1 MPQTRHTALAVTLL
15 AGGLIAGCGS
25 SSKTATTPAAGANP
39 TSTGQSSTSIGSVN
53 PYSHSSGSS
62 SSSSG
67 QKVALIT
74 TKKHGSL
81 GTILAYGPK
90 KLTVY
95 LFEADKGGKSACSS
109 SCAKFWPPVLG
120 SPKAE
125 AGASSADLGTITR
138 PDGSK
143 QLTYKGHPLY
153 TFVRDKDDG
162 DAYGQGQHAFG
173 ADWYALSPSGSKV
186 DNS

>member
-1 MPQTRHTALAVTLL
+1 MTKTRCTAPAVTLL
-15 AGGLIAGCGS
+15 AAGLIAGCGS
-25 SSKTATTPAAGANP
+25 SSKTATGPASASAKT
-39 TSTGQSSTSIGSVN
+39 TSASQSSGASSVN
-53 PYSHSSGSS
+53 PYSSGSS
-62 SSSSG
+62 SSSSSS
-67 QKVALIT
+67 QRVALIT

-81 GTILAYGPK
+81 GPILAYGPK

-95 LFEADKGGKSACSS
+95 LFEADKAGKSACTG
-109 SCAKFWPPVLG
+109 SCARFWPPVIG
-120 SPKAE
+120 TPKAG
-125 AGASSADLGTITR
+125 AGAMSADLGTITR
-138 PDGSK
+138 SDGTK

-162 DAYGQGQHAFG
+162 DAYGEGQSAFG

>member
-1 MPQTRHTALAVTLL
+1 MPKTRFTALAVTLL

-25 SSKTATTPAAGANP
+25 SSKTTASPG
-39 TSTGQSSTSIGSVN
+39 SSASAN
-53 PYSHSSGSS
+53 PYSSSSGSS
-62 SSSSG
+62 STGGSSS

-74 TKKHGSL
+74 TKKHGDL

-95 LFEADKGGKSACSS
+95 LFEADKGGKSNCSTQ
-109 SCAKFWPPVLG
+109 CAKFWPPVIG
-120 SPKAE
+120 TPKAS
-125 AGASSADLGTITR
+125 AGAASADLGTITR
-138 PDGSK
+138 SDGSK

-153 TFVRDKDDG
+153 TFVKDKDDG

-173 ADWYALSPSGSKV
+173 ADWYVLSPSGSKV
-186 DNS
+186 DKS